1 MTQLAWLS
9 DHDISFPNPETALD
23 DPNGLLAVGGDLS
36 PERLIN
42 AYRQGIFPW
51 YEAPDPILW
60 WSPDPRLVITP
71 ESLHIG
77 RTLRKTLKRNLFQ
90 VRINQN
96 FESVMRHSA
105 TADGRADGTWISE
118 EMIEAYCRLHEQGY
132 AHSIETINANG
143 QLVGG
148 LYGIAI
154 GKAFFGESMFSLES
168 NASKVAFA
176 TFATALFESGFELID
191 CQVETDYLASFG
203 GFTVDRDAFSAK
215 LNDLIGDTNPTA
227 GQFPFCESTLSG
239 IFSTTL

>member
-9 DHDISFPNPETALD
+9 AHDISFPPLETALD
-23 DPNGLLAVGGDLS
+23 DPNGLLAVGGNLS
-36 PERLIN
+36 PDRLIN

-77 RTLRKTLKRNLFQ
+77 RTLRKTLKRELFQ
-90 VRINQN
+90 IQINQR
-96 FESVMRHSA
+96 FESVMRHCA
-105 TADGRADGTWISE
+105 TADDRANGTWISE
-118 EMIEAYCRLHEQGY
+118 EMIEAYCRLHELGY
-132 AHSIETINANG
+132 AHSIEAINANG

-148 LYGIAI
+148 LYGIAL
-154 GKAFFGESMFSLES
+154 GKVFFGESMFSLES

-176 TFATALFESGFELID
+176 TFATALFESGFKLID

-203 GFTVDRDAFSAK
+203 GFTLSRKDFSAQ
-215 LNDLIGDTNPTA
+215 L
-227 GQFPFCESTLSG
+227 STLIQDTQPSRG
-239 IFSTTL
+239 QLPFAEPML